1 MKKNRLSTL
10 GKLELEIMHVV
21 WDKDQATVQEVKD
34 ALAKTH
40 PGAYS
45 TFLTMMRSLENKGFL
60 KHDMHEDGRT
70 YVYKPLVNREELS
83 ANIFQDI
90 YERLFRS
97 SSERLLNAIDALF
110 QKEKITYEEVQ
121 NLKKLIAE
129 KEEQNE

>member
-1 MKKNRLSTL
+1 MKKSKLSTL

-34 ALAKTH
+34 ALEKTH

-45 TFLTMMRSLENKGFL
+45 TFLIMMRSLENKGFL

-70 YVYKPLVNREELS
+70 YVYKPLINREELS

-97 SSERLLNAIDALF
+97 SSERLLDAIDALF